1 MSDAFDALDDDVAEG
16 PLHPMIGVAADST
29 SPVQHAPEPRTEAQR
44 QRAGWEFPAYLIVQA
59 SWFSGF
65 GLQMVLFSY
74 LATQV
79 LQVSPQLF
87 GLAQISLTAP
97 SIFLILF
104 GGVLAERAEGR
115 LLLLTL
121 HALAS
126 LPALGLAWSVQGPG
140 FAFWM
145 MLVYGLVMGSIG
157 AFMMPAR
164 DAILNEV
171 IFRRQALGSQLSLQQ
186 GVAIAS
192 LAQFAAQL
200 SGLFLGGMAGRWGIT
215 TLLIAQSLLLASGA
229 IAALFLCPAPVL
241 PGAAVPA
248 TNPFRAIAESFGVV
262 RQSPVIGPM
271 ILSTF
276 GIGVFVIGSFLVI
289 LPIFSR
295 DAYKAGSEFLSLIF
309 VTFWLGAF
317 FSALAMT
324 RFRHLR
330 RPGAVMLLAQ
340 GFGALCMLVLTIRL
354 SPGGF
359 LGLCF
364 VWGLAAGISITV
376 SRAIVQSA
384 APKAHLARVL
394 AVYQLGSMG
403 GAPIGAGISGLAVQN
418 WGIYA
423 APWLPAIGLMAIV
436 LILALFTPIRSLRGE

>member
-1 MSDAFDALDDDVAEG
+1 MSDAFDALDDDVARG
-16 PLHPMIGVAADST
+16 PVHPMIGVADPA
-29 SPVQHAPEPRTEAQR
+29 PAIQHAPEPRTEAQR
-44 QRAGWEFPAYLIVQA
+44 LRAGWEFPAYLIVQA
-59 SWFSGF
+59 SWFAGF
-65 GLQMVLFSY
+65 GLQMVLFSF
-74 LATQV
+74 LATQI
-79 LQVSPQLF
+79 LHVSPQLF
-87 GLAQISLTAP
+87 GVAQISLTAP

-115 LLLLTL
+115 LLLLSL
-121 HALAS
+121 HAMAS
-126 LPALGLAWSVQGPG
+126 LPALALAFVVHGPG

-145 MLVYGLVMGSIG
+145 MLAYGVVMGSIG

-171 IFRRQALGSQLSLQQ
+171 IFRRQAMGSPLSLQQ

-200 SGLFLGGMAGRWGIT
+200 GGLFLGGMAGSAGVSS
-215 TLLIAQSLLLASGA
+215 LLVAQSAILASGA
-229 IAALFLCPAPVL
+229 IAALFLCSARVL
-241 PGAAVPA
+241 PRATEPA
-248 TNPFRAIAESFGVV
+248 RNPFRAIAESFGVV

-295 DAYKAGSEFLSLIF
+295 DVYKGGSGFLSLIF

-330 RPGAVMLLAQ
+330 RPGVVMLLAQ
-340 GFGALCMLVLTIRL
+340 GFGALCMLVLTLEL
-354 SPGGF
+354 SAARF

-376 SRAIVQSA
+376 SRAIVQTA

-394 AVYQLGSMG
+394 AVYQLGFMG
-403 GAPIGAGISGLAVQN
+403 GAPIGAGIAGLAVQH
-418 WGIYA
+418 WGIYV
-423 APWLPAIGLMAIV
+423 APWLPAIGLMGIV
-436 LILALFTPIRSLRGE
+436 LILALGTPIRKLQGE

>member
-16 PLHPMIGVAADST
+16 PRHPMISGAAPELAT
-29 SPVQHAPEPRTEAQR
+29 PNVPEPRTPAEMR
-44 QRAGWEFPAYLIVQA
+44 RAGWEFPAYLVVQV
-59 SWFSGF
+59 SWFAGF

-74 LATQV
+74 LATQI
-79 LQVSPQLF
+79 LHVSPELF
-87 GLAQISLTAP
+87 GVAQISLTAP

-115 LLLLTL
+115 LLLLSL

-126 LPALGLAWSVQGPG
+126 LPTLALAFAVQGPG

-145 MLVYGLVMGSIG
+145 ILVYGIVMGSIG

-164 DAILNEV
+164 DAILNAV
-171 IFRRQALGSQLSLQQ
+171 IARRQALGSALSLQQ

-200 SGLFLGGMAGRWGIT
+200 CGLSLGGMAGTFGVSP
-215 TLLIAQSLLLASGA
+215 LLVVQSLLLGSGA
-229 IAALFLCPAPVL
+229 VAALFLC
-241 PGAAVPA
+241 AARVMPEDRAPA
-248 TNPFRAIAESFGVV
+248 TNPFRAIAESFGEVG
-262 RQSPVIGPM
+262 RSPVIGPM

-295 DAYKAGSEFLSLIF
+295 DAYKGGSGFLSLIF

-324 RFRHLR
+324 RFRHLP
-330 RPGAVMLLAQ
+330 RPGVAMLLAQ
-340 GFGALCMLVLTIRL
+340 GFGSLCMLVLTLPL
-354 SPGGF
+354 SPNWF

-364 VWGLAAGISITV
+364 VWGLAAGVSITV
-376 SRAIVQSA
+376 SRAIVQNA

-394 AVYQLGSMG
+394 AVYQLGFMG
-403 GAPIGAGISGLAVQN
+403 GAPIGAGIAGLAVHH
-418 WGIYA
+418 WGLYG
-423 APWLPAIGLMAIV
+423 APWLPATGLMAIV
-436 LILALFTPIRSLRGE
+436 LILAFATPIWRVRGE